1 LTTAAKSVTECQSIA
16 GFQSTEIKAP
26 WVKMTVKIY
35 DDQAGRYTLSSVQA
49 NLKKA
54 VASAA
59 RKACKCNVTEDD
71 IFILDAIARTATS
84 RRLLQDFVEVTIA
97 VKIGT
102 QLNGE
107 DLLSLLT
114 LSDIISAL
122 QEQGENLDVA
132 EIPRV
137 LMAENI
143 VFAEACPANTY
154 KAEMGNSGC
163 MPCPPESSSPVAST
177 GLQACICNA
186 NLIKKSDGSCDRVC
200 AAGSEART
208 NNQTETACAPCRPSY
223 YKSDAGEQACTACPA
238 NSFSTMSNQISI
250 TSCLC
255 NQGFLWNTTTQVC
268 DACPAGT
275 FNNKYNDNVCYLCNT
290 TCPAKR

>member
-1 LTTAAKSVTECQSIA
+1 
-16 GFQSTEIKAP
+16 
-26 WVKMTVKIY
+26 MTVKIY
-35 DDQAGRYTLSSVQA
+35 DDQASRYTLSSVQA
-49 NLKKA
+49 TLKKA

-71 IFILDAIARTATS
+71 IFILDAVARTATS
-84 RRLLQDFVEVTIA
+84 RRLLQDYVQVTIA

-102 QLNGE
+102 QQDGE

-122 QEQGENLDVA
+122 QEQGESFNIA
-132 EIPRV
+132 EIPKV
-137 LMAENI
+137 LMAESI
-143 VFAEACPANTY
+143 VFTEACPQNTY
-154 KAEMGNSGC
+154 KAELGNTGC
-163 MPCPPESSSPVAST
+163 LPCPLQSTSPVAST
-177 GLQACICNA
+177 GLQACKCNA
-186 NLIKKSDGSCDRVC
+186 NLIRKSDGSCDRVC

-208 NNQTETACAPCRPSY
+208 GNDTITACAPCRPSY
-223 YKSDAGEQACTACPA
+223 YKSEAGEQPCTACPA
-238 NSFSTMSNQISI
+238 NSFSTLSNQVSI

-255 NQGFLWNTTTQVC
+255 LQGFLWNAQTQVC

-275 FNNKYNDNVCYLCNT
+275 FNNKNNDNACYLCNT